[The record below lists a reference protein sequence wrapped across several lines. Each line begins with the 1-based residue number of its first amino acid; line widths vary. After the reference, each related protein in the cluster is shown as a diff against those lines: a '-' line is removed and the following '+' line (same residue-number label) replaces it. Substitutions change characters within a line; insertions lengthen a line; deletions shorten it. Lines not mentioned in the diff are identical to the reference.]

1 MKQNITA
8 KSDVVRLLM
17 LLVMS
22 LLFVSTLFPSSVY
35 AAEYEKIA
43 DLNGK
48 KIGVQTGCLYETH
61 IADECPDAEIQ
72 YFTMP
77 QDMILALNSK
87 KIDAYLIE
95 EVGYYA
101 TAAAHPE
108 LAVLPESAGLCEA
121 AVIIGNNEKQET
133 LLAQMNEFIARHNSD
148 GDGMLDEMYDYWVK
162 DFDAET
168 SKTEQG
174 GFSGENGELII
185 ACEGGYEPF
194 SYVNEEGDC
203 GYDVD
208 FMYRFCR
215 EYGYTPNIQRVAFE
229 SIAPG
234 AESGKYDIGLNI
246 ILSDERDENACLS
259 DVYYTCDIFMVVP
272 GENDEKLGFFA
283 RMKDNFEN
291 TFIKESRWKLF
302 ASGAGI
308 TLLITLSSIILGTII
323 GFAVFM
329 LCRRGNPIINGATN
343 AMLWLIQGMPTVLLL
358 MILYYIIFGSTR
370 LSGTLVAIVGFT
382 LIFACAMYDM
392 LAVGFGAIGNG
403 QYEAA
408 TAMGYSNHQSFFKIL
423 LPQAARHFLPIY
435 KGEVVTLIK
444 ETSVAGYIA
453 IQDLTKISDLVRAR
467 TYQAFF
473 ALIFTAIIYFVIS
486 GILTRLVGLIEKRV
500 DPKSRSMEKILEGIQ
515 TDN

>member
-1 MKQNITA
+1 MKKNTKKYA
-8 KSDVVRLLM
+8 CLVLM
-17 LLVMS
+17 LLVVFIMLFGTMS
-22 LLFVSTLFPSSVY
+22 TAY
-35 AAEYEKIA
+35 ASEYKKIE

-61 IADECPDAEIQ
+61 ITDECPDAEIQ

-77 QDMILALNSK
+77 QDMILALNSQ

-101 TAAAHPE
+101 TAAVHPE
-108 LAVLPESAGLCEA
+108 LAILEESAGLCEA
-121 AVIIGNNEKQET
+121 AVIIGNNDKQER
-133 LLAQMNEFIARHNSD
+133 LLGEINEFIANHGPD
-148 GDGMLDEMYDYWVK
+148 GDGMLDEMYTYWVEN
-162 DFDAET
+162 FDAET
-168 SKTEQG
+168 SRTKQG
-174 GFSGENGELII
+174 GFTGENGELII

-194 SYVNEEGDC
+194 SYVNDEGDC
-203 GYDVD
+203 GYDID

-246 ILSDERDENACLS
+246 ILSDERDDNACLS
-259 DVYYTCDIFMVVP
+259 EVYYTCDIFMVVP
-272 GENDEKLGFFA
+272 GETDEGAGFIA
-283 RMKDNFEN
+283 KMKDNFDN

-302 ASGAGI
+302 ASGAGT
-308 TLLITLSSIILGTII
+308 TLLITLSSIILGTVI
-323 GFAVFM
+323 GFAVFI
-329 LCRRGNPIINGATN
+329 LCRKGNRIANGITDAT
-343 AMLWLIQGMPTVLLL
+343 LWLIHGMPTVLLL

-370 LSGTLVAIVGFT
+370 LSGTIVAIVGFT
-382 LIFACAMYDM
+382 LIFACSMYDM
-392 LAVGFGAIGNG
+392 LSVGFGAVGNG
-403 QYEAA
+403 QAEAA
-408 TAMGYSNHQSFFKIL
+408 TALGYSDRQSFFKIL

-435 KGEVVTLIK
+435 RNEVVTLIK

-473 ALIFTAIIYFVIS
+473 ALIFTAIIYFAIS
-486 GILTRLVGLIEKRV
+486 GALTRIVGIVERKI
-500 DPKSRSMEKILEGIQ
+500 DPRRRSKDRILKEI
-515 TDN
+515 TVEE

>member
-1 MKQNITA
+1 MNKITKKYA
-8 KSDVVRLLM
+8 SIVLM
-17 LLVMS
+17 LLMTFVMI
-22 LLFVSTLFPSSVY
+22 FGTVPVAY
-35 AAEYEKIA
+35 ASEYKTIEE
-43 DLNGK
+43 LNGK

-77 QDMILALNSK
+77 QDMILALNSN

-101 TAAAHPE
+101 TAAVHPE
-108 LAVLPESAGLCEA
+108 LATLEESAGLCEA
-121 AVIIGNNEKQET
+121 AVIIGNNDKQER
-133 LLAQMNEFIARHNSD
+133 LLREINEFIAKHNSE
-148 GDGMLDEMYDYWVK
+148 GDGMLDKMFKYWVE
-162 DFDAET
+162 DFDAEK
-168 SKTEQG
+168 SRTEQG
-174 GFSGENGELII
+174 GFTGENGELII

-194 SYVNEEGDC
+194 SYVNDEGDC

-246 ILSDERDENACLS
+246 ILSDERDANACLS

-272 GENDEKLGFFA
+272 NDVDEGAGFIA
-283 RMKDNFEN
+283 KMKDNFNN

-308 TLLITLSSIILGTII
+308 TLMITLSSIILGTAI

-329 LCRRGNPIINGATN
+329 ICRKGNKIANGITNGA
-343 AMLWLIQGMPTVLLL
+343 LWLIQGMPTVLLL

-370 LSGTLVAIVGFT
+370 LSGTVVAIVGFT
-382 LIFACAMYDM
+382 LIFACSMYEM
-392 LAVGFGAIGNG
+392 LSVGFGAIGNG

-408 TAMGYSNHQSFFKIL
+408 TALGYNDRQSFFKIL
-423 LPQAARHFLPIY
+423 LPQAAKHFLPIY
-435 KGEVVTLIK
+435 KSEVVTLIK

-486 GILTRLVGLIEKRV
+486 GALTRIVGMIEKKV
-500 DPKSRSMEKILEGIQ
+500 DPKSRPKDKILEGIEEIE
-515 TDN
+515 

>member
-1 MKQNITA
+1 MNNTTKKYA
-8 KSDVVRLLM
+8 SVALM
-17 LLVMS
+17 LLMTVVMI
-22 LLFVSTLFPSSVY
+22 FGTVPAAY
-35 AAEYEKIA
+35 ASEYKTIEE
-43 DLNGK
+43 LNGK

-61 IADECPDAEIQ
+61 IADRCPDAEIQ

-77 QDMILALNSK
+77 QDMILALNSN

-101 TAAAHPE
+101 TSAVHPE
-108 LAVLPESAGLCEA
+108 LATLEESAGLCEA
-121 AVIIGNNEKQET
+121 AVIIGNNDKQER
-133 LLAQMNEFIARHNSD
+133 LLREINEFIAKHNSQ
-148 GDGMLDEMYDYWVK
+148 GDGMLDEMFKYWVE
-162 DFDAET
+162 DFDAEK

-174 GFSGENGELII
+174 GFTGENGELII

-194 SYVNEEGDC
+194 SYVNDEGDC

-246 ILSDERDENACLS
+246 ILSDERDDNACLS

-272 GENDEKLGFFA
+272 EEIDEGVGFIDK
-283 RMKDNFEN
+283 MKDNFNN

-308 TLLITLSSIILGTII
+308 TLMITLSSIILGTAI

-329 LCRRGNPIINGATN
+329 ICRKGNKIANGITN
-343 AMLWLIQGMPTVLLL
+343 GVLWLIQGMPTVLLL

-370 LSGTLVAIVGFT
+370 LSGTVVAIVGFT
-382 LIFACAMYDM
+382 LIFACSMYEM
-392 LAVGFGAIGNG
+392 LSVGFGAIGNG

-408 TAMGYSNHQSFFKIL
+408 TALGYSDRQSFFKIL
-423 LPQAARHFLPIY
+423 LPQAAKHFLPIY
-435 KGEVVTLIK
+435 KSEVVTLIK

-486 GILTRLVGLIEKRV
+486 GALTRIVGMIEKKV
-500 DPKSRSMEKILEGIQ
+500 DPKCRPKDKILEGIEEVE
-515 TDN
+515 

>member
-1 MKQNITA
+1 MNKITKKYA
-8 KSDVVRLLM
+8 SIVLM
-17 LLVMS
+17 LLMTFVMI
-22 LLFVSTLFPSSVY
+22 FGTVPVAY
-35 AAEYEKIA
+35 ASEYKTIEE
-43 DLNGK
+43 LNGT

-77 QDMILALNSK
+77 QDMILALNSN

-101 TAAAHPE
+101 TAAVHPE
-108 LAVLPESAGLCEA
+108 LATLEESAGLCEA
-121 AVIIGNNEKQET
+121 AVIIGNNDKQER
-133 LLAQMNEFIARHNSD
+133 LLREINEFIAKHNSE
-148 GDGMLDEMYDYWVK
+148 GDGLLDKMFKYWVE
-162 DFDAET
+162 DFDAEK
-168 SKTEQG
+168 SRTEQG
-174 GFSGENGELII
+174 GFTGENGELII
-185 ACEGGYEPF
+185 ACEGGYAPF
-194 SYVNEEGDC
+194 SYVNDEGDC

-246 ILSDERDENACLS
+246 ILSDERDANACLS
-259 DVYYTCDIFMVVP
+259 EVYYTCDIFMVVP
-272 GENDEKLGFFA
+272 NEVDEGVGFIA
-283 RMKDNFEN
+283 KMKDNFNN

-308 TLLITLSSIILGTII
+308 TLMITLSSILLGTSI

-329 LCRRGNPIINGATN
+329 LCRKGNKIANGITNGA
-343 AMLWLIQGMPTVLLL
+343 LWLIQGMPTVLLL

-370 LSGTLVAIVGFT
+370 LSGTVVAIVGFT
-382 LIFACAMYDM
+382 LIFACSMYEM
-392 LAVGFGAIGNG
+392 LSVGFGAIGNG

-408 TAMGYSNHQSFFKIL
+408 TALGYSDRQSFFKIL
-423 LPQAARHFLPIY
+423 LPQAAKHFLPIY
-435 KGEVVTLIK
+435 KSEVVTLIK

-486 GILTRLVGLIEKRV
+486 GALTRIVGMVEKKV
-500 DPKSRSMEKILEGIQ
+500 DPKSRPKDKILEGIEEIE
-515 TDN
+515 